1 MRDFPQELVDEVIDD
16 VASFSQPRDLA
27 AYGSVCSR
35 WLPRSRLHLFSHL
48 AMSNTAILRFMDLVD
63 DSPVLIL
70 PLVPTGLIARLKDRL
85 GPEELCLKL
94 PAATS
99 TQQTQFLLDLALQ
112 IPHFGG
118 ATVSRL
124 ELGLGSDT
132 PIHAIVAIISSLPLL
147 TLLQL
152 SGGGLRGYGLVD
164 SESTTRP
171 LSKSFPTNV
180 HTLDISLERGTDL
193 FFAWLISQ
201 PFPPVFTRLSLG
213 GCSNGGSI
221 EPIEAYF
228 HHSGSHLESLSL
240 SYRVD
245 GAIPTQ
251 SFEYRVL
258 GLTPRLKTLSLTGQ
272 HPETVPTTLRTPMSA
287 SLTRL
292 TLGMRYSSPMDWPLI
307 DALLA
312 TQHYAALEHVAFT
325 EGISKRNTI
334 TPEIKALM
342 PRGTA
347 RNLFVSQSADEHG
360 LPRAPLG
367 ALVFATRHRE
377 SSEFAGSL

>member
-1 MRDFPQELVDEVIDD
+1 MSGMSKSETQIQLKEIQWTVLLRHTAHTHLDHVSANRFFRTTWWKPPTHVVRFAFVYTSNDTAPFEII
-16 VASFSQPRDLA
+16 SYR
-27 AYGSVCSR
+27 CSHTQ
-35 WLPRSRLHLFSHL
+35 HLFGAGNRPVFRLVNLPTISASLHTPL
-48 AMSNTAILRFMDLVD
+48 AGR
-63 DSPVLIL
+63 VLKRGVHRTDRGIL
-70 PLVPTGLIARLKDRL
+70 PWI
-85 GPEELCLKL
+85 
-94 PAATS
+94 
-99 TQQTQFLLDLALQ
+99 
-112 IPHFGG
+112 
-118 ATVSRL
+118 
-124 ELGLGSDT
+124 
-132 PIHAIVAIISSLPLL
+132 
-147 TLLQL
+147 
-152 SGGGLRGYGLVD
+152 
-164 SESTTRP
+164 
-171 LSKSFPTNV
+171 
-180 HTLDISLERGTDL
+180 
-193 FFAWLISQ
+193 
-201 PFPPVFTRLSLG
+201 
-213 GCSNGGSI
+213 
-221 EPIEAYF
+221 

-272 HPETVPTTLRTPMSA
+272 YPETVPTTLRTPMSA

-292 TLGMRYSSPMDWPLI
+292 TIGMRYSSPMDWPLV

-334 TPEIKALM
+334 TPETKALM

-367 ALVFATRHRE
+367 ALVFATRHSGSRRGQIGGSQFAVPRTP
-377 SSEFAGSL
+377 SSYVS